1 MSSYKHRI
9 HGLERSMRDKDELI
23 STMERDVRRT
33 RLKEMEREKETYY
46 TEILRLQGLLEHME
60 SEMNKDVPQSKK
72 QLRSMIEERDRTIS
86 EMVSKSKGLH
96 SERDKLIKILGF
108 WKENDKIYPSDG
120 KLTYMYMYMY
130 MYVLIYCI
138 YFRW

>member
-1 MSSYKHRI
+1 
-9 HGLERSMRDKDELI
+9 
-23 STMERDVRRT
+23 
-33 RLKEMEREKETYY
+33 MEREKETYY

-120 KLTYMYMYMY
+120 KLTYMY
-130 MYVLIYCI
+130 VLHV
-138 YFRW
+138 